1 MSEASKVDLGV
12 QPVTLKRFL
21 GLSLLIFV
29 VSFFLVA
36 LIEGAVEHGHHVKEW
51 SLQLLK
57 PNQYK
62 LIAMLIVSM
71 LYTIFSIFQNHNNLL
86 KTQINFIN
94 DIYPKITQNIGRM
107 LFETGEK
114 ALKETLIESMI
125 SEKER
130 RTPHKIFFHSYVL
143 EQLREWRNFEEE
155 LAPAIEVLAKNRLIS
170 LKTALANLKNV
181 HASDPSIEG
190 IEQIAMS
197 EAFVK
202 SPAKKILFYDPK
214 TYVNLEKN
222 WSLSFKHFISDT
234 ITKTSAEKIQ
244 YLIFDDSIG
253 NDSKSDVK
261 LNAYR
266 HKMESAGFKVYVI
279 GKSSLSEVSTNV
291 NYNQRLEIYD
301 DSAVVK
307 IESKSDYSKADE
319 PKHEISLT
327 LSTVNHDENLKTF
340 LLVLTS
346 HATPIE

>member
-1 MSEASKVDLGV
+1 MSKIPQTDNTV
-12 QPVTLKRFL
+12 QPIRFWRAFLWFFVT
-21 GLSLLIFV
+21 FV
-29 VSFFLVA
+29 VGILFVS
-36 LIEGAVEHGHHVKEW
+36 LIEGAIEHGFSTKKW
-51 SLQLLK
+51 SLESFK
-57 PNQYK
+57 PNAGK
-62 LIAMLIVSM
+62 LAGMSIVAMIW
-71 LYTIFSIFQNHNNLL
+71 TIFSIIENHNNLL
-86 KTQINFIN
+86 KTQNNFIN
-94 DIYPKITQNIGRM
+94 VIYPNITQDIGRM
-107 LFETGEK
+107 FFATGEK

-125 SEKER
+125 SER
-130 RTPHKIFFHSYVL
+130 VRPTPHKIFFHSYVL
-143 EQLREWRNFEEE
+143 EQLREWRNFDEE

-170 LKTALANLKNV
+170 LRTALANLKND

-214 TYVNLEKN
+214 TYVDLEKN

-244 YLIFDDSIG
+244 YLIF
-253 NDSKSDVK
+253 NDSMGNNPKSDLK

-279 GKSSLSEVSTNV
+279 GKSSLSEVSSNV

-307 IESKSDYSKADE
+307 IESKPDYSQADT
-319 PKHEISLT
+319 PRHVISLT
-327 LSTVNHDENLKTF
+327 LSTVNHDANLRTF
-340 LLVLTS
+340 LLVLTR
-346 HATPIE
+346 HAIHIE